1 MNLSE
6 LENKIIL
13 ADCIEI
19 LKQLETKSV
28 DLILTDPPYGG
39 NVVRGGGVMSKY
51 TKSEKREPLE
61 WDIAPKKEVFDE
73 MFRVS
78 KNQIIWGGNYFNLP
92 ATRCFNCWNKID
104 IPLTFSFSNVEY
116 AWTSFNKNAKV
127 FSIPTNGKGQKI
139 HPTQKPLD
147 LIIKQILLYSKDGDL
162 ILDPF
167 SGSGTTAIACEKT
180 GRRFICIE
188 KNQDYF
194 AKSVERLENF
204 RKEPVLWNI

>member
-1 MNLSE
+1 MNLAD

-13 ADCIEI
+13 ADCMDI

-39 NVVRGGGVMSKY
+39 NVVRGGGVLKKY
-51 TKSEKREPLE
+51 TKTDKRAPLE
-61 WDIAPKKEVFDE
+61 WDIAPTKEVIDE

-78 KNQIIWGGNYFNLP
+78 KNQIIWGGNYFDLP
-92 ATRCFNCWNKID
+92 PTRCFHAWHKCD
-104 IPLTFSFSNVEY
+104 IPLKFSFSNVEY
-116 AWTSFNKNAKV
+116 AWTSFKTNAKLLS
-127 FSIPTNGKGQKI
+127 FITGQKGKV

-147 LIIKQILLYSKDGDL
+147 LITWEILNYSKDGDL

-194 AKSVERLENF
+194 ALSVERLENF
-204 RKEPVLWNI
+204 RKEPTLWKN